1 MDISELMQQA
11 RHFQEKMAQVQE
23 ELATR
28 TVTGTAGGGMVT
40 VTVNGKSEVL
50 GMSIEPEV
58 INPDDP
64 QMLQD
69 LITAAVNDGLRKAK
83 ELGQDEMSKLTGGM
97 RIPGLF

>member
-11 RHFQEKMAQVQE
+11 RHFQEKMGQIQE
-23 ELATR
+23 ELAIR
-28 TVTGTAGGGMVT
+28 TVSGTAGGGMVT
-40 VTVNGKSEVL
+40 VTVNGKGEVL

>member
-40 VTVNGKSEVL
+40 VTVNGKGDVL

-69 LITAAVNDGLRKAK
+69 LIIAAVNDGLRKAK
-83 ELGQDEMSKLTGGM
+83 ELGQGEMSKLTGGM